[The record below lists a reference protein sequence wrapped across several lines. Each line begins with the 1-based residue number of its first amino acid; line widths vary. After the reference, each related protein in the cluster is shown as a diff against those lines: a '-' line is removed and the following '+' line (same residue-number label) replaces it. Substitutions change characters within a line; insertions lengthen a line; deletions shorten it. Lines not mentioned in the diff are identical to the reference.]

1 MAELTPTQIL
11 VLEMSE
17 QMAQVHGAMFGVKN
31 TKGLLSTV
39 TELRTEFAV
48 HVDGGRA
55 EARKI
60 AVVTSLVISI
70 IGMVVIPIT
79 LALI

>member
-1 MAELTPTQIL
+1 MALTQTEQHIHD
-11 VLEMSE
+11 MSE

-39 TELRTEFAV
+39 AELRMDFAV

-70 IGMVVIPIT
+70 IGMVIVPVSI
-79 LALI
+79 ALL